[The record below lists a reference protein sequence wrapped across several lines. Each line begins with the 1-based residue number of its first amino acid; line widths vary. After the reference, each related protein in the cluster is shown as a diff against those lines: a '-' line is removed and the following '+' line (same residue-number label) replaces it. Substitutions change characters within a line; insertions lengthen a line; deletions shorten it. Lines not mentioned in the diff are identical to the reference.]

1 MHNSIELRYPF
12 LDTKLIELSFNLD
25 KSNLISNKKNKILL
39 RNYVPEYSTTSK
51 KHINSPQTQWF
62 YDPKFKKK
70 MLKICKESPIFDT
83 VLDKKKTKDYFNYFY
98 KTNRN
103 NSFKMWQIYNYDLWL
118 KTFF

>member
-1 MHNSIELRYPF
+1 MGQSIELRYPF
-12 LDTKLIELSFNLD
+12 LDHKLIETSFRLD
-25 KSNLISNKKNKILL
+25 RKLMINKKVNKILL
-39 RNYVPEYSTTSK
+39 RQFFNNYSKK

-62 YDPKFKKK
+62 YDPKFKNK

-83 VLDKKKTKDYFNYFY
+83 VLDKNKTKDYFNYFY